1 MRRSAGSM
9 LDGEPPSGECTI
21 SQLAGEFGVTM
32 RAIRFYEDCGLLAPR
47 RIGAMRIYGGADRTR
62 LERILRAK
70 RLGMALAEIK
80 DWLGL
85 YESSG
90 DQAPR
95 ALLDDSRWWIAQM
108 ERRLDDLTLTLAEL
122 RQIER
127 AAVERVVPQGIDSR
141 SPATNINPR
150 ELSRAARR

>member
-1 MRRSAGSM
+1 MRRSAGST

-21 SQLAGEFGVTM
+21 SQLADEFGVTM
-32 RAIRFYEDCGLLAPR
+32 RAIRFYEDRGLLTPR
-47 RIGAMRIYGGADRTR
+47 RIGAMRIYGAADRTR

-70 RLGMALAEIK
+70 RLGLALAEIK

-90 DQAPR
+90 DR
-95 ALLDDSRWWIAQM
+95 SLLDGSRWWITRM

-127 AAVERVVPQGIDSR
+127 AAVERVASQGIDSR

-150 ELSRAARR
+150 ELSRTARR

>member
-1 MRRSAGSM
+1 MRRSVG
-9 LDGEPPSGECTI
+9 LPDGEPPSGERTI
-21 SQLAGEFGVTM
+21 SQLASELGVTM
-32 RAIRFYEDCGLLAPR
+32 RAIRFYEDRGLLAPR
-47 RIGAMRIYGGADRTR
+47 RIGAMRIYGAADRTR

-70 RLGMALAEIK
+70 RLGMTLAEIK
-80 DWLGL
+80 DWIGL

-90 DQAPR
+90 DR
-95 ALLDDSRWWIAQM
+95 SLLDDSHRWIVRM

-127 AAVERVVPQGIDSR
+127 AAVERVASQGIDSR

>member
-32 RAIRFYEDCGLLAPR
+32 RAIRFYEDRGLLTPR
-47 RIGAMRIYGGADRTR
+47 RIGAMRIYGAADRTR

-70 RLGMALAEIK
+70 RLGMTLTEIK

-90 DQAPR
+90 DR
-95 ALLDDSRWWIAQM
+95 SLLDDSRRWTARM

-127 AAVERVVPQGIDSR
+127 AAVERVASQGIDSR

-150 ELSRAARR
+150 ELSRTARR